1 MSDPAPRPLISESS
15 APESVGFFHPSGRPY
30 RFTILMFISLLVLG
44 SYFAYD
50 SIGALAPTLI
60 ADLHLDRSTIGN
72 LYTAYSVAAIVIV
85 FFGGMLYDKLGPR
98 RASLLFCTLVLVG
111 ATIVAFDSHTA
122 VQYICALINSASK
135 HLPTSIGQL
144 VTRCTQQFLVH
155 AATWQLFAGRLI
167 FGAGSESLIVVQSA
181 IISRWFKGKEMA
193 LAFGIALTISRV
205 GTLFSF
211 NTEELIA
218 RYFGSYRIALWAA
231 AGFCLFSVL
240 CNLVYNAMD
249 LHGEKVLALPKPDG
263 GDKIVFS
270 DIKKFNS
277 SYWYV
282 VLLCVTFYSAIFPF
296 TALATDMFH
305 DKWGIPL
312 VSESTGGLLSQA
324 FVNFQHM
331 FSTAPG
337 MTSIIIFASMVFA
350 PFAGD
355 LIDRIGKR
363 ATLMVVGSL
372 VLIPAHL
379 IMGIT
384 HWNPVPSMIVLGAA
398 FVLVPAA
405 MWPSVPLVVEEKRV
419 GTAFGLMTAIQNLGL
434 GLFPLLNGKLRDA
447 TGTYTATQIMFAC
460 LGVAGLVFAFLLL
473 RSDRRHGGKLEQG
486 KSKES
491 ELSRIEEAEERR

>member
-1 MSDPAPRPLISESS
+1 M
-15 APESVGFFHPSGRPY
+15 GFFHPSKRPY

-50 SIGALAPTLI
+50 SIGALETTLI
-60 ADLHLDRSTIGN
+60 EALHLDRSTIGN
-72 LYTAYSVAAIVIV
+72 LYTAYSVAAIIIV

-98 RASLLFCTLVLVG
+98 RASLLFCSLVLLG
-111 ATIVAFDSHTA
+111 ATIVALA
-122 VQYICALINSASK
+122 NSK
-135 HLPTSIGQL
+135 WELY
-144 VTRCTQQFLVH
+144 
-155 AATWQLFAGRLI
+155 AGRFI

-193 LAFGIALTISRV
+193 LALGIALTVSRV

-218 RYFGSYRIALWAA
+218 HYYGNYRTALWAA
-231 AGFCLFSVL
+231 AGFCLLSVL

-249 LHGEKVLALPKPDG
+249 LHGEKVLALPKPEA

-270 DIKKFNS
+270 DIGKFNS
-277 SYWYV
+277 SFWFV
-282 VLLCVTFYSAIFPF
+282 TLLCVTFYSAIFPF

-305 DKWGIPL
+305 DKWGFPK
-312 VSESTGGLLSQA
+312 VSESTGGFLAQA

-337 MTSIIIFASMVFA
+337 ITSIVIFGSMVFA

-355 LIDRIGKR
+355 LVDRIGKR

-372 VLIPAHL
+372 ILIPAHL

-384 HWNPVPSMIVLGAA
+384 HWNPIPSMIALGAA

-434 GLFPLLNGKLRDA
+434 ALFPYLNGKLRDV
-447 TGTYTATQIMFAC
+447 TGTYTATQIMFAS
-460 LGVAGLVFAFLLL
+460 LGGVGLIFALLLL
-473 RSDRRHGGKLEQG
+473 RSDKRHGNVLEQG
-486 KSKES
+486 KKQES
-491 ELSRIEEAEERR
+491 

>member
-1 MSDPAPRPLISESS
+1 MSDPSRLPFAAKAATSE
-15 APESVGFFHPSGRPY
+15 PDGFFHPSGRLY

-60 ADLHLDRSTIGN
+60 EALHLDRSTIGN
-72 LYTAYSVAAIVIV
+72 LYTAYSVAAILIV

-98 RASLLFCTLVLVG
+98 HSSLLFCTLVFVG
-111 ATIVAFDSHTA
+111 ATIVALA
-122 VQYICALINSASK
+122 RAK
-135 HLPTSIGQL
+135 
-144 VTRCTQQFLVH
+144 
-155 AATWQLFAGRLI
+155 WELFAGRLI
-167 FGAGSESLIVVQSA
+167 FGAGSETLIVVQSA

-211 NTEELIA
+211 NTEELISQ
-218 RYFGSYRIALWAA
+218 YFGSYRTALWAA
-231 AGFCLFSVL
+231 AGFCLFSLL

-249 LHGEKVLALPKPDG
+249 LHGEKLLALPRPEG
-263 GDKIVFS
+263 SDKIVFS
-270 DIKKFNS
+270 DIRKFTS
-277 SYWYV
+277 SYWFV

-312 VSESTGGLLSQA
+312 VSASEGGFMAQV
-324 FVNFQHM
+324 FDNFLHM

-337 MTSIIIFASMVFA
+337 ITSIVIFASMVFA
-350 PFAGD
+350 PFAGN
-355 LIDRIGKR
+355 LVDRIGKR
-363 ATLMVVGSL
+363 ATLMVIGSL
-372 VLIPAHL
+372 MLIPAHL
-379 IMGIT
+379 VMGIT
-384 HWNPVPSMIVLGAA
+384 HWNPIPSMILLGAA

-405 MWPSVPLVVEEKRV
+405 MWPSVPLVVDENRV
-419 GTAFGLMTAIQNLGL
+419 GTAFGLMTAVQNLGL
-434 GLFPLLNGKLRDA
+434 AIFPLVNGELRDM

-460 LGVAGLVFAFLLL
+460 LGVAGLIFAFLLL

-486 KSKES
+486 KSQETQLPGNDGAL
-491 ELSRIEEAEERR
+491 EQR

>member
-1 MSDPAPRPLISESS
+1 MPDQPRRLSVSDIAT
-15 APESVGFFHPSGRPY
+15 PESLGFFHPSKRPY
-30 RFTILMFISLLVLG
+30 RFTILLFISLIVLG

-60 ADLHLDRSTIGN
+60 DALHLDRSTIGN
-72 LYTAYSVAAIVIV
+72 LYTAYSFAAVIVV

-98 RASLLFCTLVLVG
+98 RSSMLLCSLVLLG
-111 ATIVAFDSHTA
+111 AIIVAAAH
-122 VQYICALINSASK
+122 SK
-135 HLPTSIGQL
+135 
-144 VTRCTQQFLVH
+144 
-155 AATWQLFAGRLI
+155 WELFAGRLI
-167 FGAGSESLIVVQSA
+167 FGAGSESLIAVQSA

-193 LAFGIALTISRV
+193 LAFGIALTVSRV

-211 NTEELIA
+211 NTEELIS

-231 AGFCLFSVL
+231 AGFCLFSLL
-240 CNLVYNAMD
+240 CNLVYIALD
-249 LHGEKVLALPKPDG
+249 QHGEKVLALPKPEA

-270 DIKKFNS
+270 DIKKFS
-277 SYWYV
+277 SSFWFV

-312 VSESTGGLLSQA
+312 VSSSTGGFLSQV
-324 FVNFQHM
+324 FDNFIHM

-337 MTSIIIFASMVFA
+337 NTSNVIFASMIFA
-350 PFAGD
+350 PFAVD
-355 LIDRIGKR
+355 LVDRIGKR
-363 ATLMVVGSL
+363 ATVMVVGSL
-372 VLIPAHL
+372 ILIPAHL

-384 HWNPVPSMIVLGAA
+384 HWNPIPSMIALGAA

-434 GLFPLLNGKLRDA
+434 GLFPALNGKLRDV
-447 TGTYTATQIMFAC
+447 TGTYTATQCMFAG
-460 LGVAGLVFAFLLL
+460 LGVVGLIFAFLLL
-473 RSDRRHGGKLEQG
+473 RSDKRHGNTLEQG
-486 KSKES
+486 KNRKTD
-491 ELSRIEEAEERR
+491 LPRIEEGLEQR

>member
-1 MSDPAPRPLISESS
+1 MVDASRPDPSSLRSDPGSAAPDTL
-15 APESVGFFHPSGRPY
+15 GFFHPSQRPY
-30 RFTILMFISLLVLG
+30 RFTILMFISLIVMG

-60 ADLHLDRSTIGN
+60 ADLHLNRSDIGN
-72 LYTAYSVAAIVIV
+72 LYTAYSVAAVLIV

-98 RASLLFCTLVLVG
+98 RSSFLFCMLVLVG
-111 ATIVAFDSHTA
+111 ATIVALAHS
-122 VQYICALINSASK
+122 
-135 HLPTSIGQL
+135 
-144 VTRCTQQFLVH
+144 R
-155 AATWQLFAGRLI
+155 WQLFAGRLI
-167 FGAGSESLIVVQSA
+167 FGGGSEALIVVQSA
-181 IISRWFKGKEMA
+181 IISRWFKGREMA
-193 LAFGIALTISRV
+193 LAFGITLTISRI

-218 RYFGSYRIALWAA
+218 RYFGSYRTALWAA

-249 LHGEKVLALPKPDG
+249 LHGEKVLALPKPDSS
-263 GDKIVFS
+263 DKIVFS
-270 DIKKFNS
+270 DIRKFNS

-282 VLLCVTFYSAIFPF
+282 VFLCVTFYSAIFPF

-305 DKWGIPL
+305 DKWGLPL
-312 VSESTGGLLSQA
+312 VTESTGGFLSQI
-324 FVNFQHM
+324 FDNFLHM

-337 MTSIIIFASMVFA
+337 VTSIVIFASMIFA
-350 PFAGD
+350 PFAGN
-355 LIDRIGKR
+355 LVDRIGKR

-372 VLIPAHL
+372 MLIPAHL
-379 IMGIT
+379 VMGLT
-384 HWNPVPSMIVLGAA
+384 HWNPLPSMIVLGAA

-419 GTAFGLMTAIQNLGL
+419 GTAFGLMTAIQNIGL

-460 LGVAGLVFAFLLL
+460 LGVAGLIFAFLLL
-473 RSDRRHGGKLEQG
+473 ASDRRHGGKLEQG
-486 KSKES
+486 KS
-491 ELSRIEEAEERR
+491 AHPA

>member
-1 MSDPAPRPLISESS
+1 MPDQPRRLSVSDIAT
-15 APESVGFFHPSGRPY
+15 PESLGFFHPSKRPY
-30 RFTILMFISLLVLG
+30 RFTILLFISLIVLG

-60 ADLHLDRSTIGN
+60 DALHLDRSTIGN
-72 LYTAYSVAAIVIV
+72 LYTAYSFAAVIVV

-98 RASLLFCTLVLVG
+98 RSSMLLCSLVLLG
-111 ATIVAFDSHTA
+111 AIIVAAAH
-122 VQYICALINSASK
+122 SK
-135 HLPTSIGQL
+135 
-144 VTRCTQQFLVH
+144 
-155 AATWQLFAGRLI
+155 WELFAGRLI
-167 FGAGSESLIVVQSA
+167 FGAGSESLIAVQSA

-193 LAFGIALTISRV
+193 LAFGIALTVSRV

-211 NTEELIA
+211 NTEELIS

-231 AGFCLFSVL
+231 AGFCLFSLL
-240 CNLVYNAMD
+240 CNLVYIALD
-249 LHGEKVLALPKPDG
+249 QHGEKVLALPKPEA

-270 DIKKFNS
+270 DIKKFS
-277 SYWYV
+277 SSFWFV

-312 VSESTGGLLSQA
+312 VSSSTGGFLSQV
-324 FVNFQHM
+324 FDNFIHM

-337 MTSIIIFASMVFA
+337 ITSIVIFASMIFA

-355 LIDRIGKR
+355 LVDRIGKR
-363 ATLMVVGSL
+363 ATVMVVGSL
-372 VLIPAHL
+372 ILIPAHL

-384 HWNPVPSMIVLGAA
+384 HWNPIPSMIALGAA

-434 GLFPLLNGKLRDA
+434 GLFPALNGKLRDV
-447 TGTYTATQIMFAC
+447 TGTYTATQCMFAG
-460 LGVAGLVFAFLLL
+460 LGVVGLIFAFLLL
-473 RSDRRHGGKLEQG
+473 RSDKRHGNTLEQG
-486 KSKES
+486 KNRKTD
-491 ELSRIEEAEERR
+491 LPRIEEGLEQR

>member
-1 MSDPAPRPLISESS
+1 MPDASRPPSASEG
-15 APESVGFFHPSGRPY
+15 AALESMGFFHPSRRPY

-60 ADLHLDRSTIGN
+60 QALHLDRSTIGN
-72 LYTAYSVAAIVIV
+72 LYTAYSVAAILIV

-98 RASLLFCTLVLVG
+98 RASLLFSTLVLVG
-111 ATIVAFDSHTA
+111 ATIVALA
-122 VQYICALINSASK
+122 
-135 HLPTSIGQL
+135 
-144 VTRCTQQFLVH
+144 H
-155 AATWQLFAGRLI
+155 ARWQLFAGRLI

-193 LAFGIALTISRV
+193 LAFGIALTISRI

-218 RYFGSYRIALWAA
+218 RYYGTYRTALWAA
-231 AGFCLFSVL
+231 AGFCLFSVF

-249 LHGEKVLALPKPDG
+249 LHGEKVLALPTPQG

-270 DIKKFNS
+270 DIRKFTS

-312 VSESTGGLLSQA
+312 TSEATGGFLPQV
-324 FVNFQHM
+324 FDNFMHM

-337 MTSIIIFASMVFA
+337 ITSIVIFASMVFA
-350 PFAGD
+350 PFAGN
-355 LIDRIGKR
+355 LVDRVGKR
-363 ATLMVVGSL
+363 ATMMIVGSL
-372 VLIPAHL
+372 MLIPAHL
-379 IMGIT
+379 ILGIT
-384 HWNPVPSMIVLGAA
+384 HWNPLPSMVVLGAA

-434 GLFPLLNGKLRDA
+434 GLFPLLNGKLRDT

-473 RSDRRHGGKLEQG
+473 QSDRRHGRKLEQG
-486 KSKES
+486 KNEEA
-491 ELSRIEEAEERR
+491 ELAKTEEAEEHR

>member
-1 MSDPAPRPLISESS
+1 MPEPLGHPPASDLET
-15 APESVGFFHPSGRPY
+15 PESMGFFHPSKRPY

-50 SIGALAPTLI
+50 SIGALESTLI
-60 ADLHLDRSTIGN
+60 EALHLNRSTIGN
-72 LYTAYSVAAIVIV
+72 LYLAYSAAAILIV

-98 RASLLFCTLVLVG
+98 RASLLFSMLVLVG
-111 ATIVAFDSHTA
+111 ATIVALA
-122 VQYICALINSASK
+122 QA
-135 HLPTSIGQL
+135 
-144 VTRCTQQFLVH
+144 R
-155 AATWQLFAGRLI
+155 WELFAGRFI

-218 RYFGSYRIALWAA
+218 RYFGSYRTALWAA

-249 LHGEKVLALPKPDG
+249 LHGEKVLALPKPQG

-312 VSESTGGLLSQA
+312 VSESTGSFLVQIFG
-324 FVNFQHM
+324 NFLHM

-372 VLIPAHL
+372 MLIPAHL
-379 IMGIT
+379 VMGIT
-384 HWNPVPSMIVLGAA
+384 HWNPIPSMVVLGAA

-434 GLFPLLNGKLRDA
+434 GLFPFLNGKLRDV
-447 TGTYTATQIMFAC
+447 TGTYTATQVMFAG
-460 LGVAGLVFAFLLL
+460 LGVVGLIFALLLL
-473 RSDRRHGGKLEQG
+473 RSDRRHGNILEQG
-486 KSKES
+486 RNQEKN
-491 ELSRIEEAEERR
+491 LPRIEEGLEQR

>member
-1 MSDPAPRPLISESS
+1 MPGPLQRLPASDIET
-15 APESVGFFHPSGRPY
+15 PEAMGFFHPSKRPY

-60 ADLHLDRSTIGN
+60 EALHLDRSTIGN

-98 RASLLFCTLVLVG
+98 RASLLFCCLVLVG
-111 ATIVAFDSHTA
+111 ATIVAFASHT
-122 VQYICALINSASK
+122 
-135 HLPTSIGQL
+135 
-144 VTRCTQQFLVH
+144 
-155 AATWQLFAGRLI
+155 WELFAGRLI

-218 RYFGSYRIALWAA
+218 RYFGSYRMALWAA

-249 LHGEKVLALPKPDG
+249 LHGEKVLALPKADA

-270 DIKKFNS
+270 DIKKFTS
-277 SYWYV
+277 SFWYV

-312 VSESTGGLLSQA
+312 VSSGTGGFLAQI
-324 FVNFQHM
+324 FDNFIHM

-337 MTSIIIFASMVFA
+337 ITSIVIFASMVFA

-355 LIDRIGKR
+355 LVDRIGKR

-372 VLIPAHL
+372 ILIPAHL
-379 IMGIT
+379 IMGLT
-384 HWNPVPSMIVLGAA
+384 HWNPIPSMVALGAA

-434 GLFPLLNGKLRDA
+434 GLFPFLNGKLRDI
-447 TGTYTATQIMFAC
+447 TGTYAATQIMFAA
-460 LGVAGLVFAFLLL
+460 LGVVGLIFALLLL
-473 RSDRRHGGKLEQG
+473 RSDRRHGNVLEQG
-486 KSKES
+486 KNQAKG
-491 ELSRIEEAEERR
+491 LPRIEEGLEQR

>member
-1 MSDPAPRPLISESS
+1 MSDPAGRPLFSDNM
-15 APESVGFFHPSGRPY
+15 APESIGFFHPSRRPY

-50 SIGALAPTLI
+50 SIGALESTLI
-60 ADLHLDRSTIGN
+60 EALHLNRNTIGN
-72 LYTAYSVAAIVIV
+72 LYLAYSVAAVIIV

-98 RASLLFCTLVLVG
+98 RASLLFCMLVLVG
-111 ATIVAFDSHTA
+111 ATIVA
-122 VQYICALINSASK
+122 
-135 HLPTSIGQL
+135 
-144 VTRCTQQFLVH
+144 
-155 AATWQLFAGRLI
+155 AAQSRWELFAGRFI
-167 FGAGSESLIVVQSA
+167 FGAGSESLVVVQSA

-249 LHGEKVLALPKPDG
+249 LYGEKVLALPKPEG
-263 GDKIVFS
+263 GDKIVFA

-312 VSESTGGLLSQA
+312 VNASTGSFMVQIFG
-324 FVNFQHM
+324 NFLHM

-372 VLIPAHL
+372 MLIPAHL

-384 HWNPVPSMIVLGAA
+384 HWNPIPSMIVLGAA

-434 GLFPLLNGKLRDA
+434 GLFPPLNGWLRDV
-447 TGTYTATQIMFAC
+447 TGTYTATQIMFAS

-486 KSKES
+486 KSKE
-491 ELSRIEEAEERR
+491 AEPA

>member
-1 MSDPAPRPLISESS
+1 MPDPPRYLAVSDLETAESM
-15 APESVGFFHPSGRPY
+15 GFFHPSRRPY

-60 ADLHLDRSTIGN
+60 DALHLDRTTIGN
-72 LYTAYSVAAIVIV
+72 LYTAYSVAAILIV

-98 RASLLFCTLVLVG
+98 RASLLFSILVLVG
-111 ATIVAFDSHTA
+111 AAIVAIAH
-122 VQYICALINSASK
+122 SK
-135 HLPTSIGQL
+135 
-144 VTRCTQQFLVH
+144 
-155 AATWQLFAGRLI
+155 WELFAGRLI
-167 FGAGSESLIVVQSA
+167 FGAGGESLIVVQSA
-181 IISRWFKGKEMA
+181 IISRWFKGREMA
-193 LAFGIALTISRV
+193 LAFGIALTISRI

-211 NTEELIA
+211 NTEQLISD
-218 RYFGSYRIALWAA
+218 YFGSYRIALWAA

-240 CNLVYNAMD
+240 CNLVYIAMD
-249 LHGEKVLALPKPDG
+249 KHGEKVLALPKPEA

-270 DIKKFNS
+270 DIKKFTS
-277 SYWYV
+277 SFWFV

-312 VSESTGGLLSQA
+312 VSASTGGFLSQI
-324 FVNFQHM
+324 FDNFIHM

-337 MTSIIIFASMVFA
+337 ITSIVIFASMVFA

-372 VLIPAHL
+372 ILIPAHL

-384 HWNPVPSMIVLGAA
+384 HWNPIPSLVALGAA

-434 GLFPLLNGKLRDA
+434 GLFPFLNGKLRDV
-447 TGTYTATQIMFAC
+447 TGTYTATQIMFAG
-460 LGVAGLVFAFLLL
+460 LGVAGLIFALLLL
-473 RSDRRHGGKLEQG
+473 RSDRRHGNVLEQG
-486 KSKES
+486 RKQEKD
-491 ELSRIEEAEERR
+491 LPRIEEGLEQH

>member
-1 MSDPAPRPLISESS
+1 MPEPLHRTPASDIAI
-15 APESVGFFHPSGRPY
+15 PESTGFFHPSKRPY

-60 ADLHLDRSTIGN
+60 DALHLDRTTIGN

-98 RASLLFCTLVLVG
+98 RASLLFCILVLLG
-111 ATIVAFDSHTA
+111 AAIVAIANT
-122 VQYICALINSASK
+122 K
-135 HLPTSIGQL
+135 
-144 VTRCTQQFLVH
+144 
-155 AATWQLFAGRLI
+155 WELFAGRLI
-167 FGAGSESLIVVQSA
+167 FGAGGESLIVAQSA

-193 LAFGIALTISRV
+193 LAFGIALTISRI

-211 NTEELIA
+211 NTEQLISD
-218 RYFGSYRIALWAA
+218 YFGSYRVALWAA

-240 CNLVYNAMD
+240 CNLVYIAMD
-249 LHGEKVLALPKPDG
+249 RHGEKVLALPKPDA

-277 SYWYV
+277 SFWFV

-312 VSESTGGLLSQA
+312 VSSSTGGFLAQI
-324 FVNFQHM
+324 FDNFMHM

-337 MTSIIIFASMVFA
+337 ITSIVIFASMIFA

-372 VLIPAHL
+372 ILIPAHL

-384 HWNPVPSMIVLGAA
+384 HWNPIPSMVALGAA

-434 GLFPLLNGKLRDA
+434 GLFPFLNGKLRDV
-447 TGTYTATQIMFAC
+447 TGTYTATQVMFAG
-460 LGVAGLVFAFLLL
+460 LGVAGLIFALLLL
-473 RSDRRHGGKLEQG
+473 RSDRRHGNILEQG
-486 KSKES
+486 KRIVTDI
-491 ELSRIEEAEERR
+491 SRIEEGLEQR